1 MTIDEG
7 ALRQAFAD
15 LRTRIAY
22 IERALG
28 LFVSDAD
35 LDKPRGNIKVGFD
48 PRNWRGPSHKG
59 KRASDCSPEF
69 LEAYAE
75 SLTWMAEHPK
85 TDPDGAVDL
94 KKSSYNR
101 LDAAR
106 ARSWARRLRQAKAAP
121 APIAEHLLAAAEDL
135 ASAAAATPAG
145 LFDDEDDFSSDD
157 SKPDAASDDEAG
169 DAFDQAEERDPW

>member
-75 SLTWMAEHPK
+75 ALLWMSEHPK
-85 TDPDGAVDL
+85 PDADPKKAGFNRTD
-94 KKSSYNR
+94 S
-101 LDAAR
+101 AR

-121 APIAEHLLAAAEDL
+121 APIAEHLLAAAADL

-145 LFDDEDDFSSDD
+145 LFDDEDDFSSED